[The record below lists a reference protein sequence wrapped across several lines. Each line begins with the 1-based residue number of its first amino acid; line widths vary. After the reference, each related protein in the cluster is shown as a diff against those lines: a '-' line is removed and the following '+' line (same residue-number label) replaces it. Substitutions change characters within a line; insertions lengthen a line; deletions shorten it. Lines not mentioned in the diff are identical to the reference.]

1 MVEEWTVLSLKEEE
15 WRETVYMIMKEWK
28 RNDWIWREREILNG
42 LVWKSNNMKGGLR
55 SYESNGKSTLYVDGW
70 KNGLRKGY
78 GTESRRVTLVYI
90 GEWKWRIC

>member
-1 MVEEWTVLSLKEEE
+1 MIEYEGKERYWMDLFESPII
-15 WRETVYMIMKEWK
+15 WKE
-28 RNDWIWREREILNG
+28 
-42 LVWKSNNMKGGLR
+42 VWGHMKGGLR
-55 SYESNGKSTLYVDGW
+55 SYESNGKNTLYVDGW